1 MGPIII
7 SIVIFGVGLY
17 FFITTNRKI
26 AQIKEDLITKE
37 ARDEMGA
44 LIAEFNRVAERN
56 INLIEDR
63 IEKLN
68 NMLQKSTQKMAQ
80 MDEMS
85 ARVNR
90 PIMVERMVGGG
101 GDTRPARES
110 MIVPAAKPAE
120 DTVEIRGRLEE
131 KPREAKPAPEIKK
144 PEPQVEIHAVEKEPV
159 ARKEPPV
166 RKPKPQPEK
175 KPAAEPLSRSEQ
187 LKALLRE
194 GKSRDELVDMGYME
208 NEINLLSFII
218 RKE

>member
-1 MGPIII
+1 MGPILV

-17 FFITTNRKI
+17 FFIITNRKI
-26 AQIKEDLITKE
+26 AQIKDDLITKE
-37 ARDEMGA
+37 AREEMGA

-68 NMLQKSTQKMAQ
+68 TSLQKANQKMAQ
-80 MDEMS
+80 LDEQV

-90 PIMVERMVGGG
+90 PILVEKIVGKAPEVQPQRERMI
-101 GDTRPARES
+101 TA
-110 MIVPAAKPAE
+110 PAE
-120 DTVEIRGRLEE
+120 IAEDRVEIRSRREE
-131 KPREAKPAPEIKK
+131 PKEEAKPVREIKK
-144 PEPQVEIHAVEKEPV
+144 PEPQKA
-159 ARKEPPV
+159 PPIA
-166 RKPKPQPEK
+166 EK
-175 KPAAEPLSRSEQ
+175 KPEIVKEPAPKKKKAEPEPEPLSRSER

>member
-90 PIMVERMVGGG
+90 PIMVERMIGSD
-101 GDTRPARES
+101 GDTRQTRES
-110 MIVPAAKPAE
+110 MIVPASRYPE
-120 DTVEIRGRLEE
+120 DTVEIRGRREE
-131 KPREAKPAPEIKK
+131 KPPEARPAQEIKK
-144 PEPQVEIHAVEKEPV
+144 PEPPKEIRPIVKEPV
-159 ARKEPPV
+159 IRKEPPV
-166 RKPKPQPEK
+166 KKPKPQPEK
-175 KPAAEPLSRSEQ
+175 KPAAEPLSRSET